1 MEEIS
6 KFLYAIPKG
15 TASESNG
22 KHEILENRKLELRLA
37 PPGQEQPPLLSLP
50 GAKRGIL
57 HEGTNRTSPAQDQR
71 SAKNCR
77 LEKSPVIG
85 WPPVRSSRKNATASG
100 SLKQTGPKMT
110 SMITEEKD
118 DGSSEKPRD
127 ALFVKV
133 NMEGVPIGRKV
144 DLTVYDNYEALYS
157 GVDALFTGLLA
168 AQRDDLADLEGNK
181 ATAQADSG
189 ISGSKEYTLVYEDEE
204 GDRMLVGDVPWHMFI
219 SSAKRLRLLKKS
231 EVSALYISRGKLGN
245 F

>member
-100 SLKQTGPKMT
+100 SLKQTSPKMT

-157 GVDALFTGLLA
+157 

-189 ISGSKEYTLVYEDEE
+189 ITGSKEYTLVYEDEE

-231 EVSALYISRGKLGN
+231 EVSALYISRAKLGN

>member
-15 TASESNG
+15 TAGENNG

-37 PPGQEQPPLLSLP
+37 PPGQEQPMLSLH

-57 HEGTNRTSPAQDQR
+57 HEGTNRSSPAQDQR

-77 LEKSPVIG
+77 VEKSPVIG

-100 SLKQTGPKMT
+100 SVKQAGSKLTT

-118 DGSSEKPRD
+118 DGSSEKPKD

-168 AQRDDLADLEGNK
+168 GNLK
-181 ATAQADSG
+181 NIT
-189 ISGSKEYTLVYEDEE
+189 
-204 GDRMLVGDVPWHMFI
+204 
-219 SSAKRLRLLKKS
+219 KRQHHS
-231 EVSALYISRGKLGN
+231 I
-245 F
+245 